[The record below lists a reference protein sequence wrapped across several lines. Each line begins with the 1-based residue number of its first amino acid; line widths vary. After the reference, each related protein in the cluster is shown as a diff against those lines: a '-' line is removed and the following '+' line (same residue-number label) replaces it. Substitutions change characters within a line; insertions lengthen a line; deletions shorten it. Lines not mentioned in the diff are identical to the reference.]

1 MADVQGSGARGERSV
16 SNHDWRRVL
25 SAAGRVFLNDV
36 FRRPCVGAF
45 AGWLIGALIAL
56 VVWLTIEYAGQS
68 LEGEPGVISLTAAY
82 WTVGLM
88 ALLALAVGW
97 EPILMRRYGSVGA
110 SALRNWITRQQRLLR
125 LPLNAI
131 GWVVWLIYRTPG
143 TILSFVDLL
152 LARPIAIA
160 AGTTLRPTSV
170 RYGALFVWMLATG
183 LAAYLLPA
191 PWGLFAAAAGIL
203 IVLSIAR
210 RWNWVERDREAFLAA
225 RQSISGVERIGFR
238 EDLRDEALTALVFLF
253 VLIPLALRQVDL
265 AYDAF
270 DLFDGNG
277 TAITVQP
284 SVWAW
289 IGFFGGELAKSI
301 PFVDWSEV
309 YEVANDSPIEAKT
322 PFGKG
327 LVFGLRASLDLLLLA
342 AVLQAVQIAA
352 RLRDQRAAFEQ
363 GQLKIVDPFAERAW
377 FGVVGASE
385 FDHPH
390 MDIVQ
395 RPAVRR
401 FPDYEADRLCAIA
414 SGHTANARDEAP
426 VMRDAVARRGA
437 MAVLARQHPDRLIGA
452 LSPVIAS
459 EPDTDL
465 RAFAIRL
472 AAETDAAGAS
482 EPLMWL
488 LQDKSAPTRLRED
501 AARQLGRYRVGRVDR
516 GVFDAGVFDTG
527 RQLRRDRI
535 GTADVLVARLTD
547 GSEHLGVRAH
557 AGLAAVKLQAQAGS
571 AHLKEPDWRSEP
583 VARALF
589 DLVTALNAHFA
600 KQSKPRSQIDGVFTT
615 AYALGLYAG
624 GQGAEAPAD
633 EMVEAFA
640 EPLREMV
647 RRAVRSAL
655 GELDQMVR
663 IPAGNFVTGSPDG
676 QTPIIGL
683 DGKPKADAP
692 APAEEGRFDSEG
704 PQHEVAIPRDF
715 EIGRYA
721 VTFEEYLA
729 FCAATGREE
738 PSDSGWGKGKQPV
751 INVSWDDAQAY
762 CDWLNRVTGER
773 YRLPSEAEWEY
784 AARAGTTGPFSFEGP
799 ITTDK
804 ANYDGN
810 FSYAGSPEG
819 EYRARTVQVD
829 SFQPNPWGLYQVHGN
844 VWEWCA
850 DPWHEDY
857 QGAPADG
864 SIWVD
869 GGVPYLRV
877 LRGGSWFNYPLFLR
891 SAFRYGNFRVIRGDS
906 YGFRLART
914 LTP

>member
-1 MADVQGSGARGERSV
+1 MADVEGSGARGERSI
-16 SNHDWRRVL
+16 SNHDWRTALRN
-25 SAAGRVFLNDV
+25 ARGVFLNDV
-36 FRRPCVGAF
+36 FRRPCVSAV
-45 AGWLIGALIAL
+45 AGWLIGALITL
-56 VVWLTIEYAGQS
+56 VGWLTREYAGQS
-68 LEGEPGVISLTAAY
+68 LDGEPGVISLTAAY

-97 EPILMRRYGSVGA
+97 EPILMRRYGSAMA
-110 SALRNWITRQQRLLR
+110 SAARNWITRQPRLLR
-125 LPLNAI
+125 LPLKAI

-143 TILSFVDLL
+143 TILSVIDLL

-160 AGTTLRPTSV
+160 AGTTLRPTWV

-191 PWGLFAAAAGIL
+191 AWGLLAATAGIM

-270 DLFDGNG
+270 DLFDSSG

-322 PFGKG
+322 PEGKG
-327 LVFGLRASLDLLLLA
+327 LVFALRASLDLLLLA

-377 FGVVGASE
+377 FGAVGASE

-414 SGHTANARDEAP
+414 SGHTVNARDEAP
-426 VMRDAVARRGA
+426 VMRDVDARRGA
-437 MAVLARQHPDRLIGA
+437 MAVLARQHPDRLADA
-452 LSPVIAS
+452 LSPVILG

-472 AAETDAAGAS
+472 AAETDASGAS
-482 EPLMWL
+482 EPLMRL
-488 LQDKSAPTRLRED
+488 LQDKSAPARLRED
-501 AARQLGRYRVGRVDR
+501 AARQLGRYHVGD
-516 GVFDAGVFDTG
+516 
-527 RQLRRDRI
+527 
-535 GTADVLVARLTD
+535 ADVLAERLND
-547 GSEHLGVRAH
+547 EAEHLGVRAH
-557 AGLAAVKLQAQAGS
+557 AGLAAVKVQARAGS
-571 AHLKEPDWRSEP
+571 AHLKEPDWRPEP
-583 VARALF
+583 LARTLF
-589 DLVTALNAHFA
+589 DLVTALNTHFA
-600 KQSKPRSQIDGVFTT
+600 KQSKPRSHIDAAFTT
-615 AYALGLYAG
+615 AYALGLFAYG
-624 GQGAEAPAD
+624 HGVEEPANQI
-633 EMVEAFA
+633 VEAFA
-640 EPLREMV
+640 EPLREMA

-663 IPAGNFVTGSPDG
+663 IPAGTFVMGSPDG
-676 QTPIIGL
+676 EAPVIGL
-683 DGKPKADAP
+683 DGNPKADAP
-692 APAEEGRFDSEG
+692 APAEEGRRDTEG
-704 PQHEVAIPRDF
+704 PQHEVKIERDF
-715 EIGRYA
+715 TMGRYA

-729 FCAATGREE
+729 FCAATPRDE
-738 PSDSGWGKGKQPV
+738 PRDRGWGKGKRPV

-762 CDWLNRVTGER
+762 CDWLNRVTGELF
-773 YRLPSEAEWEY
+773 RLPSEAEWEY
-784 AARAGTTGPFSFEGP
+784 AARAGRQTRYWFG
-799 ITTDK
+799 D
-804 ANYDGN
+804 DGSRLGEHAWYGGN
-810 FSYAGSPEG
+810 SGSKTHPVG
-819 EYRARTVQVD
+819 EKPA
-829 SFQPNPWGLYQVHGN
+829 NPWGLHDVHGN

-857 QGAPADG
+857 QGAPNDG
-864 SIWVD
+864 SIWLD
-869 GGVPYLRV
+869 GGVPNLRV
-877 LRGGSWFNYPLFLR
+877 LRGGSWSYDPRFLR
-891 SAFRYGNFRVIRGDS
+891 SALRYWFFRNDRGS
-906 YGFRLART
+906 NIGFRLART